1 MSHNIF
7 HSVNSFFD
15 KLEDRMRAVL
25 ARVPIIYAFLG
36 GVGIVLFWRGVWHF
50 ADKLEALGGWW
61 GIVFSAEG
69 STVLSIVVL
78 LLIGL
83 FVSFFVGD
91 VIILYRVKK
100 EKKLVERTRAEIATE
115 LTEIEQIEKKLE
127 IIEIEIKHLETQ
139 KSLLETEK
147 NKGTSV

>member
-91 VIILYRVKK
+91 VIILSGVKN

>member
-7 HSVNSFFD
+7 HTVDSFFD
-15 KLEDRMRAVL
+15 RLEDRMRAIL

-61 GIVFSAEG
+61 GIIFSPEG
-69 STVLSIVVL
+69 STVVSVIIL

-91 VIILYRVKK
+91 VIILSGVKN

-115 LTEIEQIEKKLE
+115 ITEIEQIEKKLE
-127 IIEIEIKHLETQ
+127 IIEAEIKHLEAQ
-139 KSLLETEK
+139 KGLLQSEK
-147 NKGTSV
+147 DKNIPA

>member
-7 HSVNSFFD
+7 YSVNSFFD
-15 KLEDRMRAVL
+15 KLEDRMRAIL

-50 ADKLEALGGWW
+50 ADKLEARGGWW
-61 GIVFSAEG
+61 GIVFSPEG
-69 STVLSIVVL
+69 STILSVVIL

-91 VIILYRVKK
+91 VIILSGVKN

-115 LTEIEQIEKKLE
+115 ITEIEQIEKKLE
-127 IIEIEIKHLETQ
+127 IIEAEIKHLEAQ
-139 KSLLETEK
+139 KGILQTEK
-147 NKGTSV
+147 SKNISN

>member
-91 VIILYRVKK
+91 VIILSSVKNK
-100 EKKLVERTRAEIATE
+100 KKLVERTRAEIATE

>member
-7 HSVNSFFD
+7 YSVNSFFD
-15 KLEDRMRAVL
+15 KLEDRIRAIL

-50 ADKLEALGGWW
+50 ADKLESLGGWW
-61 GIVFSAEG
+61 GVVFSPEG
-69 STVLSIVVL
+69 STILSVFIL

-91 VIILYRVKK
+91 VIILSGVKN
-100 EKKLVERTRAEIATE
+100 EKKLVERTRAELATE
-115 LTEIEQIEKKLE
+115 ITEIEQIEKKLE
-127 IIEIEIKHLETQ
+127 IIEAEIKHLEAQ
-139 KSLLETEK
+139 KGVLQFEK
-147 NKGTSV
+147 DKNLSH